1 MKRLTMF
8 GSSAS
13 IAPGRIPRR
22 SGGVVMAMALAGAV
36 TAFGYASAAP
46 ASATSTPSATTSTT
60 TSTSNCSWGA
70 RSGADT
76 ANIADPDTSANYWS
90 YDYTATPDTEL
101 IIKGTYPHAR
111 YFSFIVYQEDTAP
124 ITSIYDAEIQPD
136 PGSGNPFVGPV
147 AKHAPENY
155 TMTVLFTAPPA
166 EPAPNTLYAGQTTV
180 DGTTTTNVGGSIL
193 LRTYVPVNEATSPQG
208 SVPFPTVTWETTSGT
223 VLSAGAACARTA
235 LDTDVIAQELNSQS
249 FPVEESGSSTAVTW
263 GRTASTGVGF
273 PNPQNAYLTATISRE
288 DGDLVVVHALAPTFP
303 NTSKGVSVYTP
314 SQLRYWSLCTNNEA
328 TQVISCVPDYEVPL
342 VHGYCTYVI
351 SDPSVRPKNATTKD
365 GVAWLPWGST
375 DTESV
380 VLLRNMLPASTFTQA
395 AQNVSSAS
403 GAPSA
408 RAGHGPLLPGRRLL
422 RPRYLPIGRLEGV
435 LRGSGTVR
443 SLPDIH

>member
-1 MKRLTMF
+1 MF
-8 GSSAS
+8 VSSLS
-13 IAPGRIPRR
+13 IASSGFARR
-22 SGGVVMAMALAGAV
+22 VGGVMVAMALSLAGTV
-36 TAFGYASAAP
+36 TAFALTSAAP
-46 ASATSTPSATTSTT
+46 PAATSTPSATTSTT
-60 TSTSNCSWGA
+60 APTSDCAWGA

-76 ANIADPDTSANYWS
+76 VNIADPDTSANYWS

-101 IIKGTYPHAR
+101 IIKGEYPHAR
-111 YFSFIVYQEDTAP
+111 YFSFVVYQEDTAP

-136 PGSGNPFVGPV
+136 PGSANPFVGPV
-147 AKHAPENY
+147 AKRTPENY
-155 TMTVLFTAPPA
+155 TITVLFTAPPA
-166 EPAPNTLYAGQTTV
+166 QPAPNTLYAGQSTT
-180 DGTTTTNVGGSIL
+180 DGTTTTNAGGSIL
-193 LRTYVPVNEATSPQG
+193 LRTYVPEDEATSPQG

-235 LDTDVIAQELNSQS
+235 VETDVIAQELNSQS
-249 FPVEESGSSTAVTW
+249 FPVEESGSTAVTW

-273 PNPQNAYLTATISRE
+273 PNPQNAYLTATISRQ

-303 NTSKGVSVYTP
+303 NTSNGVPAYTP
-314 SQLRYWSLCTNNEA
+314 SQLRYWSLCTNNET

-342 VHGYCTYVI
+342 VHGYYTYVI

-380 VLLRNMLPASTFTQA
+380 VLLRNMLPASNFSEA

-403 GAPSA
+403 GAPSPQQVMGPYYPDA
-408 RAGHGPLLPGRRLL
+408 VYCAPATFQSGGWKACFAAAGQ
-422 RPRYLPIGRLEGV
+422 
-435 LRGSGTVR
+435 
-443 SLPDIH
+443 